1 MMIFTLLFLVPF
13 TLFAQTLHMAVLGGS
28 GEPHRAHDGRPIQ
41 TTIFDTG
48 LEKMGQFNRSHPNI
62 NSEVLFNGG
71 HAQTE
76 EIARQGFGSS
86 RSFSATGYYQII
98 QSYKEKLRSGQIKSG
113 DKLLINLYSHGATK
127 DAGERTHKIAAGAG
141 TMSNPDSVAGVTTV
155 SVDDLKSLAD
165 LAKAKG
171 VKLGI
176 IDLSCHSGNS
186 LALADE
192 NTCVISATGPD
203 HYSGAGRLS
212 FGTIFSGALAP
223 GKSLE
228 DAYLTARAQFN
239 DPSFPM
245 ISSPAGK
252 EIQDKI
258 YNQQTPFLYYYNPNS
273 DKFTPYMEQIAT
285 AVGECSV
292 DSNMMGLNSEINKIL
307 SAGANSELTT
317 KLENFRSALTEYHAY
332 LRDVKIKMDQ
342 YGIGDIGK
350 VHEICSGNLCQKYSA
365 KEIVKTS
372 WDALIP
378 YYMDNGDHQRVDM
391 LRQATGLKAQILAD
405 NPKIRE
411 TARFWQ
417 GFRNLQQNTSQLQ
430 SNVSRSHR
438 ELYLEM
444 YRRTAA
450 PGPNPCRDFKL

>member
-1 MMIFTLLFLVPF
+1 MMNLFILLLPL

-28 GEPHRAHDGRPIQ
+28 GEPHKTWDGRPNE

-48 LEKMGQFNRSHPNI
+48 LEKMGQFNRSHPDI
-62 NSEVLFNGG
+62 RSEILFNGG

-86 RSFSATGYYQII
+86 RPFSATGYYQII
-98 QSYKEKLRSGQIKSG
+98 QSYKEKLRTGQIKSG
-113 DKLLINLYSHGATK
+113 EKLLINIYSHGATK
-127 DAGERTHKIAAGAG
+127 DIGEKSHKIAAGGVMTNANTAAG
-141 TMSNPDSVAGVTTV
+141 TVTV
-155 SVDDLKSLAD
+155 SLDDLKSLAD

-176 IDLSCHSGNS
+176 IDLSCHSGNT

-192 NTCVISATGPD
+192 NTCVISATGPN

-212 FGTIFSGALAP
+212 FGTIFSGALIP

-228 DAYLTARAQFN
+228 DAFLTARAQFN
-239 DPSFPM
+239 DASFPM

-252 EIQDKI
+252 EIQEKI

-292 DSNMMGLNSEINKIL
+292 DSNLTGLNSEINKIL
-307 SAGANSELTT
+307 TAGANAELTA
-317 KLENFRSALTEYHAY
+317 KLNNFRSALTEYHAY
-332 LRDVKIKMDQ
+332 LRDVKVKMDQ

-350 VHEICSGNLCQKYSA
+350 IHEICSGSLCQKYSA

-378 YYMDNGDHQRVDM
+378 YYLDKGDLQRVDM
-391 LRQATGLKAQILAD
+391 LRQATRLKAQILAD

-444 YRRTAA
+444 YRRTAT